1 MIIFYFSFF
10 FFLIMTTVSKSIQT
24 FGFLAASL
32 EIPGKKVQA
41 RSIPLLLFFPF
52 TDNSIIP
59 LFRRFPAYSTATFF
73 PVFYYCLLEPPA
85 CLFPQMSRVSP

>member
-1 MIIFYFSFF
+1 
-10 FFLIMTTVSKSIQT
+10 MTTVSKSIQT

-73 PVFYYCLLEPPA
+73 LCFTTVY
-85 CLFPQMSRVSP
+85 

>member
-1 MIIFYFSFF
+1 
-10 FFLIMTTVSKSIQT
+10 MTTVSKSIQT

-32 EIPGKKVQA
+32 EIPGKKSTDQDY
-41 RSIPLLLFFPF
+41 SSSSFFHLLTTLLFHCFVDSQP
-52 TDNSIIP
+52 TALP
-59 LFRRFPAYSTATFF
+59 LFF

>member
-1 MIIFYFSFF
+1 
-10 FFLIMTTVSKSIQT
+10 MTTVSKSIQT

-73 PVFYYCLLEPPA
+73 SCVLL
-85 CLFPQMSRVSP
+85 LFTRTPCMFVSPNVTG